1 MKLRPLFMW
10 AGGKTKM
17 IPQYEQ
23 RFYGLPY
30 GFARYVEP
38 FFGGGAMFCSLH
50 NQGLLAGKMVRIND
64 MNPEVIKLY
73 RTIRADCEGLIYVLK
88 CIENLY
94 LKMDYKKRKEHYYLV
109 RNAYA
114 FQGFE
119 SLLDSATFLFL
130 VKTGFNGI
138 FQTMEGS
145 DRFASPCGLL
155 NHTDSLFDYD
165 LIREWSK
172 ALHSVI
178 IDTKDWSDVAR
189 TNGWKDNTFFFLDPP
204 YRDCFKHYGV
214 DEFDH
219 SALIKWARD
228 LTTGDRN
235 IVFLCNRW
243 TDDTYY
249 EDRIG
254 KDLDIDTFDVT
265 YTAGRRKKNEDGTH
279 SAVKAQEVLLNNTRR
294 L

>member
-1 MKLRPLFMW
+1 
-10 AGGKTKM
+10 M
-17 IPQYEQ
+17 IPQYREHLGIPTS
-23 RFYGLPY
+23 FD
-30 GFARYVEP
+30 RYVEP
-38 FFGGGAMFCSLH
+38 FFGAGAMFCELY
-50 NQGLLAGKMVRIND
+50 NRGALDGKMVRIND
-64 MNPEVIKLY
+64 LNSEVIKLY
-73 RTIRADCEGLIYVLK
+73 RTIRDDCEGLIHILK
-88 CIENLY
+88 LIEERY

-119 SLLDSATFLFL
+119 TMLDSATFLFL

-155 NHTDSLFDYD
+155 NHTDSLFAYD

-172 ALHSVI
+172 ALHPVYI
-178 IDTKDWSDVAR
+178 ENRDWSDVAR
-189 TNGWKDNTFFFLDPP
+189 TNGWKDNTFFFMDPP

-214 DEFDH
+214 DDFNH
-219 SALIKWARD
+219 AALIHWARE
-228 LTTGDRN
+228 LTMGDRN
-235 IVFLCNRW
+235 IVFLCNRA

-249 EDRIG
+249 EDLVG
-254 KDLDIDTFDVT
+254 NNLDIDTFDVT

-279 SAVKAQEVLLNNTRR
+279 SAVKAQEVLLNNVRR

>member
-1 MKLRPLFMW
+1 MKLKPLFMW

-17 IPQYEQ
+17 IPKYEE
-23 RFYGLPY
+23 RLGLPY
-30 GFARYVEP
+30 GFSYYVEP
-38 FFGGGAMFCSLH
+38 FFGGGAMFCVLY
-50 NQGLLAGKMVRIND
+50 NRGLLDGKMVRIND
-64 MNPEVIKLY
+64 LNSEVIKLY
-73 RTIRADCEGLIYVLK
+73 RTIRDDCEGLIYVLK
-88 CIENLY
+88 QIEGRY
-94 LKMDYKKRKEHYYLV
+94 LKMNYEKRKGHYYLV

-114 FQGFE
+114 FHGFDT
-119 SLLDSATFLFL
+119 LLDSATFLFL

-165 LIREWSK
+165 LVREWSK
-172 ALHSVI
+172 ALQPVYI
-178 IDTKDWSDVAR
+178 ENRDVKDVAR
-189 TNGWKDNTFFFLDPP
+189 TTGWKEDTFFFLDPP
-204 YRDCFKHYGV
+204 YRDSFKHYGV
-214 DEFDH
+214 DDFNHDD
-219 SALIKWARD
+219 LIRWARE
-228 LTTGDRN
+228 LSKGNRN
-235 IVFLCNRW
+235 VVFLCNRW

-249 EDRIG
+249 MDQAKG
-254 KDLDIDTFDVT
+254 DLDIDTFGVT